1 METEFEEQAEE
12 QVEEQAEPQA
22 APLLISAGALAND
35 ALAGQV
41 ALVTGA
47 GRGIGFEAARSLV
60 WLGAHVIIAEID
72 KNTGEAA
79 AAQINEECGEIRAD
93 FIQADIGDEKS
104 VKRLRDKALRIY
116 EKVDIVL
123 NNATVWPIGAV
134 KDLPVDS
141 FDASYRVNLRGPAL
155 LAQYFLPDMTERDF
169 GVFVCVYSLGGPFMA
184 GYEAFKRG
192 QKELAD
198 TLAAELEGTGV
209 IVLTVDPGQVLTP
222 GLTEAVGQLAPLYE
236 KTFEEF
242 LAMTGWT
249 IESVEVAG
257 AGFAAA
263 VALASQFRGW
273 KVTPAQALAAAG
285 IMTSRVV
292 EEEKV
297 ELSLTDREVKQAL
310 ELCHQARRTLSEQSN
325 AWHKLPLFDRKWML
339 SNFRKVTGFSDEEW
353 LDKLDDIAQALENRD
368 GGGLAAVDVSVEKL
382 AEYWAHLQELAGGF
396 IDDKEALK
404 KRQLIIVEWQKT
416 AEKLAEIISKAV

>member
-1 METEFEEQAEE
+1 MEMEFEEQTES
-12 QVEEQAEPQA
+12 QTEPSE
-22 APLLISAGALAND
+22 PLLISTGTLAND

-41 ALVTGA
+41 AVVTGA
-47 GRGIGFEAARSLV
+47 GRGIGLEAARSLV
-60 WLGAHVIIAEID
+60 WLGAHVIIAEVD
-72 KNTGEAA
+72 KATGEAA
-79 AAQINEECGEIRAD
+79 AARINEEAGEVRAD
-93 FIQADIGDEKS
+93 FIQADIGDEKG

-116 EKVDIVL
+116 EKVDIIV

-155 LAQYFLPDMTERDF
+155 LACYFLPDMMERDY
-169 GVFVCVYSLGGPFMA
+169 GVFVGVYSLGGPFMA
-184 GYEAFKRG
+184 GYEVFKRG

-222 GLTEAVGQLAPLYE
+222 GLEEAVGQLAPLYE

-273 KVTPAQALAAAG
+273 KVTPVQALAAAG
-285 IMTSRVV
+285 ITTSEVV
-292 EEEKV
+292 EEKKV
-297 ELSLTDREVKQAL
+297 EISLADQEVKQAL
-310 ELCHQARRTLSEQSN
+310 ELCRQARRTLSEQST

-339 SNFRKVTGFSDEEW
+339 SNFRKVTGFTDEEW
-353 LDKLDDIAQALENRD
+353 LDKLDGLAQALEDRD
-368 GGGLAAVDVSVEKL
+368 GAGLAAVEAPVENL
-382 AEYWAHLQELAGGF
+382 AAYWEHLQELAGGF
-396 IDDKEALK
+396 IEDKEALE
-404 KRQLIIVEWQKT
+404 KRQIIIAEWQKT
-416 AEKLAEIISKAV
+416 AEKLAELINKAV